1 MMLKD
6 ELAAARAAI
15 DAVDRRIAVLLARRF
30 RLTGPLRLL
39 KKKPTDHA
47 RERAVLF
54 HAAAAAGGR
63 YGPAARAV
71 FREIIRQSKRLQARR

>member
-1 MMLKD
+1 MVKD
-6 ELAAARAAI
+6 KLAAARASV

-39 KKKPTDHA
+39 KKKPVDIA
-47 RERAVLF
+47 RERKVLSN
-54 HAAAAAGGR
+54 AAAAAGGE
-63 YGPAARAV
+63 YGQSARAV